1 MVTMNDYNSEGTLL
15 SEVKRTCRYFSVK
28 SRSLANGQA
37 DYVIEV
43 RVKEADEGILIK
55 DVSALT
61 GVISSSLLRHDGE
74 VTY

>member
-1 MVTMNDYNSEGTLL
+1 MLSLL
-15 SEVKRTCRYFSVK
+15 HFYFSVK

-43 RVKEADEGILIK
+43 RVREEDEGYLIK
-55 DVSALT
+55 DVSSIT
-61 GVISSSLLRHDGE
+61 GVLSSSLLRHDGE